1 MIKINIS
8 KAKEITHSVRRDAR
22 AKEFQPLDI
31 QATIPSMAVE
41 AEVKRQVIREKYAE
55 LQIQIDNA
63 QNADELKAIH
73 SEIVGNNA

>member
-1 MIKINIS
+1 MIQINIG
-8 KAKEITHSVRRDAR
+8 KAKEITHNARREAR

-41 AEVKRQVIREKYAE
+41 AEAKRQIIREKYAE
-55 LQIQIDNA
+55 LQTQIDNA

-73 SEIVGNNA
+73 SEIVDNNA

>member
-8 KAKEITHSVRRDAR
+8 KAKEITHNVRRDAR

-41 AEVKRQVIREKYAE
+41 AEAKRQIIREKYAE
-55 LQIQIDNA
+55 LQTQIDNA
-63 QNADELKAIH
+63 QNADELKIIH

>member
-1 MIKINIS
+1 MIKINIG
-8 KAKEITHSVRRDAR
+8 KAKEITHNVRRDAR

-41 AEVKRQVIREKYAE
+41 AEAKRQIIREKYAE
-55 LQIQIDNA
+55 LQTQIDNA

-73 SEIVGNNA
+73 SEIVGNDA

>member
-1 MIKINIS
+1 MIQINIG
-8 KAKEITHSVRRDAR
+8 KAKEITHNARRDAR

-41 AEVKRQVIREKYAE
+41 AEAKRQVIREKYAE
-55 LQIQIDNA
+55 IQTQIDNA

-73 SEIVGNNA
+73 STIGA

>member
-8 KAKEITHSVRRDAR
+8 KAKEITHNVRRDAR

-31 QATIPSMAVE
+31 QATIPSVAVE
-41 AEVKRQVIREKYAE
+41 AEAKRQIIREKYAE
-55 LQIQIDNA
+55 LQTQIDNA
-63 QNADELKAIH
+63 QNADELKIIH